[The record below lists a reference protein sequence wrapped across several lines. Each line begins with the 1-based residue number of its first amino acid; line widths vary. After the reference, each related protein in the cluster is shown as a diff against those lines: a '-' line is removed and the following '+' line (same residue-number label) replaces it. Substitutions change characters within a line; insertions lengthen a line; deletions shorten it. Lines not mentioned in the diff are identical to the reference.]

1 MRMAFT
7 RPGGQTAA
15 MKIPHRPLG
24 IAGLLL
30 ATSAWGSL
38 FLVGKPVLAHIDP
51 LWFTLIRYTLAT
63 LGFAALLL
71 ARGGIPWH
79 KLRAHLLPLAGLG
92 FAGYG
97 VFSALVLLG
106 LQHSVPSHGAVI
118 MATMPITTQLV
129 RWALDGLRP
138 GRTALLGTA
147 LALAGVMVVSGVLQG
162 GSAAQGSTLG
172 ADLVTLLGT
181 LGWITYTR
189 GAARL
194 PSLDVAEYS
203 GLTALA
209 SWPLLL
215 LATLAATLLQWSVVP
230 AAEALAEHWHSLLYI
245 GVLPSVVAIL
255 AFNFGVRALGVVT
268 GTAFLNFVPVSAVLM
283 GVALGHPPAAHE
295 IAGVAMVVSA
305 LLIHT
310 LAQRGA
316 SAPAATGLR
325 TATSAGR

>member
-1 MRMAFT
+1 MTSSR
-7 RPGGQTAA
+7 
-15 MKIPHRPLG
+15 RPLG

-71 ARGGIPWH
+71 MRGGFPWH
-79 KLRAHLLPLAGLG
+79 KLRAHGPRLAWLG

-97 VFSALVLLG
+97 IFSAMVLTG

-129 RWALDGLRP
+129 RWALDGLKP
-138 GRTALLGTA
+138 GRAALLGTA
-147 LALAGVMVVSGVLQG
+147 LALLGVMVVSGVLQG
-162 GSAAQGSTLG
+162 GDGHQGSTLG
-172 ADLVTLLGT
+172 ADLVTLIGT

-194 PSLDVAEYS
+194 PSLDVVEYS
-203 GLTALA
+203 GLTAVA

-215 LATLAATLLQWSVVP
+215 LATLASTLLGWSP
-230 AAEALAEHWHSLLYI
+230 APEADAVLDAWHALLYI

-255 AFNFGVRALGVVT
+255 AFNFGVRTLGVVT

-283 GVALGHPPAAHE
+283 SIALGHPPAAHE
-295 IAGVAMVVSA
+295 IAGVTMVVGA

-310 LAQRGA
+310 LAQQRSA
-316 SAPAATGLR
+316 AAAPAGLR
-325 TATSAGR
+325 PAASGGR